1 MKVETIPLISHTPTY
16 HRVILAKLIRN
27 SILLNRTSDLQSTKF
42 FYITKLQD
50 IATFYPKIYN
60 LDRYIIFRFFKQI
73 ISRKIK
79 IDLGFKSTYL
89 KKGYLQEIHQKLKS
103 PFQFFA
109 AVFKENLNNLFSFAI
124 FFQIFCEWFNQQ
136 DWSKDYSTL
145 IFSFSVYWVSPLLL
159 LFSGN
164 Q

>member
-27 SILLNRTSDLQSTKF
+27 SILLNRTSDLQNTKF

-73 ISRKIK
+73 MSTKIK
-79 IDLGFKSTYL
+79 IDLGL
-89 KKGYLQEIHQKLKS
+89 KKDTFRRSIKNLNRRSNFLRPYSRKIWIIFFLLLYFFK
-103 PFQFFA
+103 FFA
-109 AVFKENLNNLFSFAI
+109 S
-124 FFQIFCEWFNQQ
+124 
-136 DWSKDYSTL
+136 DL
-145 IFSFSVYWVSPLLL
+145 ISRIDLKIIQL
-159 LFSGN
+159 
-164 Q
+164 